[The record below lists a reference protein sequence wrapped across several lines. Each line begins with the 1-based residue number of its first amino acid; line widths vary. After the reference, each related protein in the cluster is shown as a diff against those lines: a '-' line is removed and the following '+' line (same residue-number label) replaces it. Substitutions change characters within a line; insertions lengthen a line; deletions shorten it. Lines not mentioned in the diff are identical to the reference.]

1 MAQEYCICRTCGVQH
16 GEPERLPERCLI
28 CDDERQYVGW
38 QGQQWITLSE
48 MREQGY
54 RNEFRE
60 IEPGLVGV
68 RTEPHFGIGQRA
80 LLVRTDAGN
89 VFWDGNSFIDDDTI
103 ERITN
108 LGGIAAIA
116 VSHPHFYGSIVEYS
130 HAFGNAPIYLPK
142 ADAAFIARRDS
153 AVELWEG
160 SVELVPGVTL
170 VQCGGH
176 FPGSAVVHWAA
187 GANGRG
193 AILTGDS
200 IAVAQDRDYVSF
212 MWSFPNFIPLPA
224 DEVRRVALAVRPYE
238 FDRLYGGWWH
248 SVVNHGGKAAVDR
261 SAERYVERMQ
271 ELPDLP

>member
-1 MAQEYCICRTCGVQH
+1 MAQEYFICRTCGVQH
-16 GEPERLPERCLI
+16 GEHETPPKRCLI

-60 IEPGLVGV
+60 IEPGLVGF

-80 LLVRTDAGN
+80 LLVQTDAGN

-103 ERITN
+103 ERITD

-176 FPGSAVVHWAA
+176 FPGSAVVHWAP

-200 IAVAQDRDYVSF
+200 IAVAQDRAYVSF

-224 DEVRRVALAVRPYE
+224 DEVRRVAVAVRPYE
-238 FDRLYGGWWH
+238 FDRIYGGWWH
-248 SVVNHGGKAAVDR
+248 SVVNHDGKAAVER
-261 SAERYVERMQ
+261 SAERYAARMEQ
-271 ELPDLP
+271 LPKLP